1 MRDDTAAP
9 GSLEALRERN
19 RTLVLAA
26 LRRGGGVSR
35 AELARRTGLS
45 RSTISTVVADLVAAG
60 IATEAGAGA
69 PEGVGR
75 PGVPVTL
82 NAAAGAAVGIAVGP
96 ASARVVL
103 ADLGHA
109 VLAEDEVALPEPWTV
124 AELVEAVAAAVH
136 GELARAGVVAGRLI
150 GAGVAIP
157 APVDRDDA
165 QIGESSTIPALAG
178 SDLGPALAERLGVPV
193 RVENDANA
201 CAVAEVAWGAG
212 AGASDVVYLKL
223 SRGIGAGLVL
233 DDRLYGGAA
242 GTAGEIG
249 HTTRSG
255 DGELCRCGNRGCLE
269 TTAGSEAIARRAGRV
284 DVAAVVAGAETG
296 DVACRRAL
304 RDAGTE
310 IGLAAATICNILNP
324 RRIVIGGELAAAWP
338 FLAASFTAAVDRA
351 AIHAAA
357 TSAEVRVGTLGAR
370 AEALGA
376 LALVL
381 RDGDRFT
388 VEMIG
393 RTA

>member
-45 RSTISTVVADLVAAG
+45 RSTISSVVADLVAAG
-60 IATEAGAGA
+60 IAAEAVASA

-82 NAAAGAAVGIAVGP
+82 NAAAGAAVGIAVAP

-103 ADLGHA
+103 ADLGHT
-109 VLAEDEVALPEPWTV
+109 VLAEEEIALPEPWTV
-124 AELVEAVAAAVH
+124 AGLVDGVAAAV
-136 GELARAGVVAGRLI
+136 ARAGVPAGRLI

-157 APVDRDDA
+157 AWVDRITGA
-165 QIGESSTIPALAG
+165 IGESSTIPALAG
-178 SDLGPALAERLGVPV
+178 SDLGTALAERLDVPV
-193 RVENDANA
+193 HLENDANA

-212 AGASDVVYLKL
+212 AGAADVVYLKL
-223 SRGIGAGLVL
+223 SRGIGAGLIL

-249 HTTRSG
+249 HTTRGG
-255 DGELCRCGNRGCLE
+255 DGDLCRCGNRGCLE
-269 TTAGSEAIARRAGRV
+269 TTAGTEAIARRAERP
-284 DVAAVVAGAETG
+284 DAAAVLAGAEAG

-304 RDAGTE
+304 RDAGAE
-310 IGLAAATICNILNP
+310 IGLAVAAVCNILNP

-338 FLAASFTAAVDRA
+338 FLAASFAAALDRA
-351 AIHAAA
+351 AIHAAVA
-357 TSAEVRVGTLGAR
+357 SADVVVGRLGAR

>member
-1 MRDDTAAP
+1 M
-9 GSLEALRERN
+9 SQQ
-19 RTLVLAA
+19 AA
-26 LRRGGGVSR
+26 LRIGV
-35 AELARRTGLS
+35 
-45 RSTISTVVADLVAAG
+45 
-60 IATEAGAGA
+60 
-69 PEGVGR
+69 
-75 PGVPVTL
+75 
-82 NAAAGAAVGIAVGP
+82 
-96 ASARVVL
+96 
-103 ADLGHA
+103 DLGGTKIEALALEPSGREVFRKRVSTPRGDYEATIGA
-109 VLAEDEVALPEPWTV
+109 VTALVRE
-124 AELVEAVAAAVH
+124 
-136 GELARAGVVAGRLI
+136 I
-150 GAGVAIP
+150 GAGPVGVGIP
-157 APVDRDDA
+157 GTLSRVSGRVKNANSTWL
-165 QIGESSTIPALAG
+165 IGQSLKEDLERAL
-178 SDLGPALAERLGVPV
+178 ERPV

-284 DVAAVVAGAETG
+284 DGAAVVAGAEAG